1 MISSRTWNVLSALLL
16 LALLGLVLLTFADYG
31 ITFDEGVQNRY
42 GRRLVRWYATAGEN
56 ASATTQNDL
65 YWYGGFFELVVQGTA
80 RLSGL
85 GVYENR
91 HLLNALFGLV
101 GFVAVWGLASHLGG
115 AAAGFAAML
124 VLTLTPGYYGHIFAN
139 PKDLPFAS
147 LYALA
152 AWLALRASDRVPTP
166 GWREALAV
174 GATVGLAAG
183 TRVAGLSLLPFIGA
197 LWLATLWL
205 RTREAEPARRWPR
218 WSEIGRLALAWA
230 GTLVVSWTVM
240 LAFWP
245 WALLDPIRNPLR
257 ALGKFSRFW
266 NPDLLWEGEMIAAAD
281 VPRTYIVKSLAY
293 GLPELY
299 FLAFLLGAVM
309 LWALLREAWRDRE
322 PGRRLVFVFVQ
333 GLWLAALPAVPI
345 AWIVANHTPLYNGYR
360 HVLFVIPFLAVL
372 AGLGVAGFLRGPAP
386 RTVRGVAA
394 VVLAGLGLMTAV
406 DAVQLHPYQYVY
418 FNRLLAGGL
427 PGAVDR
433 FDTDYWGASY
443 KEGVE
448 WVVEHYPTDGLTDRV
463 RVSAFAV
470 HVPLTYYLAQS
481 DVGGRFRTVRFG
493 QKPHLIFAPTSY
505 RFHEGVRGRVVHV
518 VERQGAP
525 LLHIVEVRE
534 PR

>member
-1 MISSRTWNVLSALLL
+1 MLGSRTWNVLSGLLL
-16 LALLGLVLLTFADYG
+16 LVLLGLVLSTFGDYG
-31 ITFDEGVQNRY
+31 ITWDEGVQNRY
-42 GRRLVRWYATAGEN
+42 GRRLVRWYATAGGD

-65 YWYGGFFELVVQGTA
+65 YWYGGFFELVVQGAAGLT
-80 RLSGL
+80 GL

-101 GFVAVWGLASHLGG
+101 GFVAVWGLGSHLGG

-124 VLTLTPGYYGHIFAN
+124 VLALTPGYYGHLFAN

-152 AWLALRASDRVPTP
+152 AWLALRASEHTPTP
-166 GWREALAV
+166 GWRAALAV
-174 GATVGLAAG
+174 GTAIGLAAG
-183 TRVAGLSLLPFIGA
+183 TRVAGLSLLPFTGA

-205 RTREAEPARRWPR
+205 RTREAQPSRRWPR
-218 WSEIGRLALAWA
+218 RADLGRLGLAGA
-230 GTLVVSWTVM
+230 GTLIVGWTVM

-245 WALLDPIRNPLR
+245 WALLDPLRNPVR

-299 FLAFLLGAVM
+299 FLAFLLGA
-309 LWALLREAWRDRE
+309 LALVALVRRGWRET
-322 PGRRLVFVFVQ
+322 PVQRRLVQ
-333 GLWLAALPAVPI
+333 GFWLAALPAAPI
-345 AWIVANHTPLYNGYR
+345 VWVMVNRTPLYNGYR
-360 HVLFVIPFLAVL
+360 HLLFVIPFLAVL
-372 AGLGVAGFLRGPAP
+372 AGLGLAGFLHGRAP
-386 RTVRGVAA
+386 RLLRRLAA
-394 VVLAGLGLMTAV
+394 ALFAALGLLTVV

-427 PGAVDR
+427 KGAVDR

-443 KEGVE
+443 KEGAE
-448 WVVEHYPTDGLTDRV
+448 WVAEHYPTDDLRERV
-463 RVSAFAV
+463 RISAFAV
-470 HVPLTYYLAQS
+470 DVPLKYYLARS
-481 DVGGRFRTVRFG
+481 DVGGRFRTVRLG
-493 QKPHLIFAPTSY
+493 QKPHLVFAPTSY
-505 RFHEGVRGRVVHV
+505 RHHQRVRGRVVHV

-525 LLHIVEVRE
+525 LLHIIEVRP

>member
-1 MISSRTWNVLSALLL
+1 
-16 LALLGLVLLTFADYG
+16 
-31 ITFDEGVQNRY
+31 
-42 GRRLVRWYATAGEN
+42 
-56 ASATTQNDL
+56 
-65 YWYGGFFELVVQGTA
+65 
-80 RLSGL
+80 
-85 GVYENR
+85 
-91 HLLNALFGLV
+91 
-101 GFVAVWGLASHLGG
+101 
-115 AAAGFAAML
+115 
-124 VLTLTPGYYGHIFAN
+124 
-139 PKDLPFAS
+139 
-147 LYALA
+147 
-152 AWLALRASDRVPTP
+152 
-166 GWREALAV
+166 
-174 GATVGLAAG
+174 VGLAAG

-205 RTREAEPARRWPR
+205 RARAAEPMRWWPR
-218 WSEIGRLALAWA
+218 WAEIVRLALAWA
-230 GTLVVSWTVM
+230 GTVVVSWTVM

-281 VPRTYIVKSLAY
+281 VPRTYIVQSLAY

-309 LWALLREAWRDRE
+309 LRALLREAWRDRE

-333 GLWLAALPAVPI
+333 GLWVAALPAVPI
-345 AWIVANHTPLYNGYR
+345 AWIMANHTPLYNGYR

-386 RTVRGVAA
+386 RIVRGVAA

-406 DAVQLHPYQYVY
+406 DAIQLHPYQYVY

-433 FDTDYWGASY
+433 FDADYWGASY
-443 KEGVE
+443 KEGAE
-448 WVVEHYPTDGLTDRV
+448 WVAEHYPTDELTDRV
-463 RVSAFAV
+463 KVSAFAV
-470 HVPLTYYLAQS
+470 HVPLKYYLAKS
-481 DVGGRFRTVRFG
+481 EVGGRFRIVGLG
-493 QKPHLIFAPTSY
+493 QKPHLVFAPTAY
-505 RFHEGVRGRVVHV
+505 RFHEHVRGRIVHV

-525 LLHIVEVRE
+525 LLHIVEVRP